1 MFHSVRNINYH
12 EFHINYALIFIRRN
26 TIFFIEHGRHEKT
39 KEFRL
44 FCEFRVLKKNNV
56 LINVSLRLFRNTLIR
71 R

>member
-1 MFHSVRNINYH
+1 MFSLREDINYH

-44 FCEFRVLKKNNV
+44 FCEFCVLKK
-56 LINVSLRLFRNTLIR
+56 IMS
-71 R
+71 